1 MRPSCRKVAAAVF
14 SRDWFR
20 GRSCRAVSSRLPPC
34 MYRYSRA
41 ASADAADRIFFISV
55 CVMVTTAVLYS
66 IAPAVEK
73 LEYLFSQTNLDNE
86 YLRSLLKAVGICY
99 MTGIAADICRDS
111 GEQALASAAELWGRI
126 SLVLLTLPMIDS
138 LLALITGVIS

>member
-1 MRPSCRKVAAAVF
+1 MTGDTVSAAALCIIGAVTAVLLKQY
-14 SRDWFR
+14 
-20 GRSCRAVSSRLPPC
+20 CREQAVLST
-34 MYRYSRA
+34 
-41 ASADAADRIFFISV
+41 ISV
-55 CVMVTTAVLYS
+55 CVMVTAAVLYS

-138 LLALITGVIS
+138 LLAMITGVIS

>member
-1 MRPSCRKVAAAVF
+1 MTGDTVSAAALCIIGAVTAVLLKQY
-14 SRDWFR
+14 
-20 GRSCRAVSSRLPPC
+20 CREQAVLST
-34 MYRYSRA
+34 
-41 ASADAADRIFFISV
+41 ISV
-55 CVMVTTAVLYS
+55 CVMVTAAVLYS
-66 IAPAVEK
+66 IAPAVDK
-73 LEYLFSQTNLDNE
+73 LEYLFLQTNLDNE